1 VRVKRRGTVR
11 ADDAEVLE
19 AIVIRHTVDVVE
31 DQGHR
36 LPAPHLVLAAELAS
50 CLLDPLREQPALQMT
65 AMIRRALHEELGERR
80 RRPVERL
87 APDRV
92 LIEMFS
98 ADIPERGV
106 LLDRPVVSARGA
118 EMDLA

>member
-1 VRVKRRGTVR
+1 MRVKRRGAVR

-19 AIVIRHTVDVVE
+19 PIVIRHAVDVVE
-31 DQGHR
+31 DQSHR

-50 CLLDPLREQPALQMT
+50 RLLDPLREQPALQMP
-65 AMIRRALHEELGERR
+65 AVIRRVLHEELGEGRR
-80 RRPVERL
+80 QPMKRL

-98 ADIPERGV
+98 ADTPERGV
-106 LLDRPVVSARGA
+106 LLDRPVVAARGA